1 MKKNLILLALVSLS
15 FMSCKEEA
23 EKNND
28 NTTNDTIVVQSDAV
42 ETTDGAVVLSNSSW
56 RLVKLNGK
64 AIEKNKDEEREL
76 GIIFSTDGRFSGY
89 AGCNN
94 MMGDYELKEAENQIK
109 FSKVGMTMMA
119 CPDSSMEKELAEVLE
134 LADNYNF
141 DGETLKLNKAKMA
154 PIAEFEIIK

>member
-15 FMSCKEEA
+15 FLSCKEDADKGTEV
-23 EKNND
+23 
-28 NTTNDTIVVQSDAV
+28 TVVDSSMIQSDENVDANN
-42 ETTDGAVVLSNSSW
+42 EVVLSNSTW

-76 GIIFSTDGRFSGY
+76 GMIFSADGRFSAY

-94 MMGDYELKEAENQIK
+94 MMGEYELKEAESQIK
-109 FSKVGMTMMA
+109 FSKVGMIMMA

-134 LADNYNF
+134 IADNYNF

>member
-15 FMSCKEEA
+15 FLSCKEDMG
-23 EKNND
+23 KS
-28 NTTNDTIVVQSDAV
+28 TNITVVDSSMIQSDENAEANNEV
-42 ETTDGAVVLSNSSW
+42 LLSNSSW

-64 AIEKNKDEEREL
+64 VVEKNKDENKEL
-76 GIIFSTDGRFSGY
+76 GIIFSTDGRFSAY

-94 MMGDYELKEAENQIK
+94 MMGDYELKEAESQIK

-119 CPDSSMEKELAEVLE
+119 CPDDSMEKEFAEAIE

-141 DGETLKLNKAKMA
+141 DGKTLKLNKARMA

>member
-15 FMSCKEEA
+15 FLSCKE
-23 EKNND
+23 
-28 NTTNDTIVVQSDAV
+28 DTDKSTEVVVVDSSMIQSDENVDANNEV
-42 ETTDGAVVLSNSSW
+42 LLSNSSW

-76 GIIFSTDGRFSGY
+76 GIIFTNEGRFSAY

-94 MMGDYELKEAENQIK
+94 MMGNYELKEEENRIT

-119 CPDSSMEKELAEVLE
+119 CPDATTEKELAEALE
-134 LADNYNF
+134 MADNYNF
-141 DGETLKLNKAKMA
+141 DGATLKLNKAKMA